1 MPRKSAPLVV
11 VDSRP
16 LLVGSEIIVETNV
29 GASTVI
35 DSFLGK
41 RRFSLPAGSRLRI
54 KVKGKTW
61 PRGYRLTLRELVVSA
76 RDWTRVPWRW
86 A

>member
-1 MPRKSAPLVV
+1 MPRKAAPLVV

-16 LLVGSEIIVETNV
+16 LLLGSEIIVETNV
-29 GASTVI
+29 GASTVV
-35 DSFLGK
+35 DSLLGK

-61 PRGYRLTLRELVVSA
+61 PLGYRLTLRELIVSA
-76 RDWTRVPWRW
+76 RDWTRIPWRW